1 MPWEQIVE
9 SRSRD
14 DAAQD
19 FGWRSRTCLERN
31 LTSYLQ
37 QVFSYS
43 TRPKARASV
52 RFPDQANKF
61 SDAPI

>member
-1 MPWEQIVE
+1 MLGCGRQFDLDRCPIPNSRQVVAVGAE

-19 FGWRSRTCLERN
+19 FGWRSRSSLERN

-37 QVFSYS
+37 QVLSY
-43 TRPKARASV
+43 
-52 RFPDQANKF
+52 FH
-61 SDAPI
+61 